1 MQEQLESLEHVYNE
15 YVRTQKDFDDDLL
28 LDSILDELEIE
39 EDLLESGIIG
49 NDIIGSDLGC
59 PNYNQQFVNN
69 DMDKLKNAE
78 IKYQSLIAN
87 YSDAYLSGSDWYVG
101 PSFIDF
107 FTKTQMGCDKYQK
120 LKNVQKVGIVYFVFL
135 LANYFS
141 KYQGTTR
148 L

>member
-1 MQEQLESLEHVYNE
+1 MEEQLESLEHVYNE
-15 YVRTQKDFDDDLL
+15 YVKTQKEFDDDLL

-39 EDLLESGIIG
+39 EDLLESGIIEKE
-49 NDIIGSDLGC
+49 IIESDLGC
-59 PNYNQQFVNN
+59 PNYNQEFLNY
-69 DMDKLKNAE
+69 DMDMLKNAE
-78 IKYQSLIAN
+78 IKYQSLIAK

-107 FTKTQMGCDKYQK
+107 FTTTQMGYNKYQK
-120 LKNVQKVGIVYFVFL
+120 LNNVQKVGIVYCVFL

-141 KYQGTTR
+141 KYHGTTR